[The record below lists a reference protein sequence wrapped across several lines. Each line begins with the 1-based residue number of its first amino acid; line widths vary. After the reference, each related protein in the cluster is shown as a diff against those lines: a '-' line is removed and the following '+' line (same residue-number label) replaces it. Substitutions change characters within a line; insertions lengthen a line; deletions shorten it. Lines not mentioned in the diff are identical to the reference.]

1 MGRDGGGY
9 PDADFVLYVTAA
21 ESRICTGAVL
31 AYAST
36 CVRDQFDRPIF
47 GHANFCPSKLSAA
60 PAAMEEQLSTA
71 VHEVLHALGF
81 SSASWPLFRDNDGTP
96 RTPRNVAGNVPLQS
110 YTCPD
115 GTAGSFR
122 VPSEGTIKVSLTLT
136 LTLTRT
142 RTLALART
150 RTRTLTL
157 TLTLTLART
166 LTLTIKVST
175 ERGVGVAKM
184 VTPRV
189 TAVGR
194 DLFGC
199 DTLEGVELENQPTS
213 ASCFGAPNGY
223 LTLTLNPNTLALTP

>member
-96 RTPRNVAGNVPLQS
+96 RTPRNAAGNVPLQS

-122 VPSEGTIKVSLTLT
+122 VPSEG
-136 LTLTRT
+136 
-142 RTLALART
+142 
-150 RTRTLTL
+150 
-157 TLTLTLART
+157 
-166 LTLTIKVST
+166 TIKVST

-223 LTLTLNPNTLALTP
+223 LTLTP